1 MTRTFEITLLPPIP
15 TELEVIQDLARISY
29 YDKIELEVLEIA
41 ERLQV
46 SRNATRGYDF
56 YKQVKKLYTKE
67 AA

>member
-15 TELEVIQDLARISY
+15 TELEVIQDL
-29 YDKIELEVLEIA
+29 

-46 SRNATRGYDF
+46 SEDATRGYIFFD
-56 YKQVKKLYTKE
+56 QVKKLYTKE

>member
-1 MTRTFEITLLPPIP
+1 MTKTFEIPLLPPIP
-15 TELEVIQDLARISY
+15 TELEVIQDL
-29 YDKIELEVLEIA
+29 

-56 YKQVKKLYTKE
+56 YKQLIKLYTEE